1 LFRLNPSITSLY
13 LLLFGVALEA
23 AWTPACADL
32 RILDAGA
39 NHLRLEYTADQ
50 VDLQRAMGRSFLIGI
65 PEEATVRL
73 EVLEQREVE
82 VREPAPFEGRPESGS
97 IDPVFLGNR
106 GRLRDQYVVELVF
119 SPVAT
124 TGNET
129 VFHDRMV
136 VELDFDG
143 PGISRRKRRERYS
156 EAFYRGLVANHDQA
170 RDWRIPRRR
179 RVSRALQAESGM
191 RLKIA
196 IEDEGIYLITGR
208 DLEDAGV
215 DLADFDPLTARLL
228 YGGGRALPRPIE
240 HEPNDQLAEQ
250 AILVDDGG
258 DGSFDADDQM
268 LFYAEPVA
276 RWEYLGNRRAYSYR
290 RNLYTKRNIYWLEFA
305 GDQAGLRY
313 GIRDGSPAASD
324 PQIVSSHRVRE
335 HVETEAKILIQTF
348 SVRSGYEWYWEEFQ
362 GNARNFSTSV
372 RDAVDDPVDIRIRFY
387 GWTSQDHPFS
397 VRWNDEEIG
406 KISFFGS
413 QVDTSTFRAE
423 SGVREGVNQLGLV
436 HESKNLTRL
445 DWYELE
451 YSRLLSAQRSE
462 LRFDGVVGSDIPE
475 YQLSGFRDEVPRIF
489 EFSDGLTEIVNFEH
503 DPFAGTVRFQ
513 DLPASAPRNYL
524 VAGEERWKKP
534 ISVEL
539 DRSANLRSAAHGAAY
554 LVIAHNDFLEAAE
567 RLVAW
572 RAQDERH
579 GPALA
584 SMFVDVADIYDEFS
598 GGLVDPAAIRN
609 FLKFAAENW
618 NPAPL
623 YVVLFG
629 DGSYDY
635 KNNSGTSPGNWIPP
649 YQDGESTY
657 DEWYVRVAGSD
668 RIPDMAI
675 GRLTVQTPAEADL
688 VVDKLIDYDNELE
701 EGSWRSRVLLIADD
715 LHNSDRPGEV
725 ESWFLWDAERMASG
739 FLPAQL
745 DLRKLYLAKF
755 PLEGRLKPRARD
767 EFIRRFNEGA
777 LIVTYLGHGNWQT
790 LAHEQMFVTSRDL
803 SDVANGGR
811 LPFMFMAASQ
821 VGPFDDP
828 VRSSMPEDLL
838 KLPSGGVI
846 GMISATRV
854 GFHHSNMTLAYM
866 FHDRMYRSER
876 ESVPVGLG
884 LMEAKQLV
892 QITETD
898 RVNVQ
903 RYSLIGDPAM
913 RLASPR
919 YRVLLEAP
927 DTLRALGAV
936 PISGRIVDPQGNF
949 TGDFNGEVLV
959 NAFDSALASQLDG
972 FTYVQLGSP
981 LFRANLPVVNGRFET
996 EFRVPKDITYRGVDG
1011 RVSAYASAD
1020 GRPSAF
1026 GSIDGLVLAG
1036 TADDVDP
1043 DDEGPAIRI
1052 EFQGQSGFE
1061 SGDGIPQEALLQASI
1076 SDPSGINVTGETGH
1090 EIELVIDNQV
1100 FQVTES
1106 FAVDGGSY
1114 GEGSLEFQLPA
1125 LEPGEHS
1132 IRLKAWDSFN
1142 NSGSVKVLVDV
1153 AEAGT
1158 EVLSEVLF
1166 VPNPMAQEGHF
1177 TYILTSRATLVDIK
1191 IFTLSGRL
1199 VDEVR
1204 GSTELG
1210 FNQVSWKPAQKIA
1223 GGTLVY
1229 HVHARTEEGSSF
1241 KRTAALQV
1249 INQ

>member
-1 LFRLNPSITSLY
+1 MSSYR
-13 LLLFGVALEA
+13 LLFGVIIGA
-23 AWTPACADL
+23 ACAPSYADL
-32 RILDAGA
+32 RILDSGTD
-39 NHLRLEYTADQ
+39 HLRLEYTADQ
-50 VDLQRAMGRSFLIGI
+50 VDLQRALGRSFLIGI
-65 PEEATVRL
+65 PPEAEVHL
-73 EVLEQREVE
+73 EVLEMREVDVAE
-82 VREPAPFEGRPESGS
+82 LAPLVAIPEPEQKV
-97 IDPVFLGNR
+97 PVFLGEE
-106 GRLRDQYVVELVF
+106 GRLRDQHVVELVF
-119 SPVAT
+119 VPTLSMGLRTAY
-124 TGNET
+124 
-129 VFHDRMV
+129 HDRIV
-136 VELDFDG
+136 VELQFDN
-143 PGISRRKRRERYS
+143 PGYSKRERRESYS
-156 EAFYRGLVANHDQA
+156 EEFYRGLVANYQQA
-170 RDWRIPRRR
+170 RDWRVPPRRR
-179 RVSRALQAESGM
+179 LGRPLQSDATS

-208 DLEDAGV
+208 DLQESGIE
-215 DLADFDPLTARLL
+215 LADFDPLTARLL
-228 YGGGRALPRPIE
+228 YGGGRALPLPIE
-240 HEPNDQLAEQ
+240 HEPNDQLVEQ
-250 AILVDDGG
+250 AILIDDGG
-258 DGSFDADDQM
+258 DGRFDADDEI
-268 LFYAEPVA
+268 LFYAEPLA
-276 RWEYLGNRRAYSYR
+276 RWEYHGSQGEYSFR
-290 RNLYTKRNIYWLEFA
+290 RNLYTKQNIYWLEIA
-305 GDQAGLRY
+305 GAQMGLRHAV
-313 GIRDGSPAASD
+313 RDGSLQASD
-324 PQIVSSHRVRE
+324 PQVVTDHRVRE

-362 GNARNFSTSV
+362 GNARNFSTAV
-372 RDAVDDPVDIRIRFY
+372 RDAVDEPVDIRIRFY
-387 GWTSQDHPFS
+387 GWTFQDHPFS
-397 VRWNDEEIG
+397 VKWNDEEIG
-406 KISFFGS
+406 KISYFGS
-413 QVDTSTFRAE
+413 QVDSSEFRAE
-423 SGVREGVNQLGLV
+423 AGAREGVNHLGLV
-436 HESKNLTRL
+436 HENKHLTRL
-445 DWYELE
+445 DWYEIE

-462 LRFDGVVGSDIPE
+462 LRFDGVVGSEVLE
-475 YQLSGFRDEVPRIF
+475 YHLTGFRQEQPRIF
-489 EFSDGLTEIVNFEH
+489 EFSDELAEIVDFVH
-503 DPFAGTVRFQ
+503 DPVAGTVRFQ
-513 DLPASAPRNYL
+513 DAAAPAPRSYL

-539 DRSANLRSAAHGAAY
+539 DRSTNLRRAGQGANY
-554 LVIAHNDFLEAAE
+554 LVITHRDFLAAAE
-567 RLVAW
+567 RLAAW

-579 GPALA
+579 GTAL
-584 SMFVDVADIYDEFS
+584 SSRVVDVADIYDEFS

-609 FLKFAAENW
+609 FMKFAAENW
-618 NPAPL
+618 DPAPL
-623 YVVLFG
+623 YVVLLG

-657 DEWYVRVAGSD
+657 DEWYVRVAGDD

-675 GRLTVQTPAEADL
+675 GRLTVQTAAEADL
-688 VVDKLIDYDNELE
+688 VVDKLIDYDSELE
-701 EGSWRSRVLLIADD
+701 EGAWRSRVLLIADD
-715 LHNSDRPGEV
+715 LHNSDKPGEV

-739 FLPAQL
+739 FLPARL
-745 DLRKLYLAKF
+745 DLRKLYLAQF

-767 EFIRRFNEGA
+767 EFLQRFNEGA

-803 SDVANGGR
+803 GDVANGSR

-876 ESVPVGLG
+876 EAVPVGLG

-892 QITETD
+892 QISEID

-919 YRVLLEAP
+919 YRVILVAP

-936 PISGRIVDPQGNF
+936 HISGRIVDQQGNF
-949 TGDFNGEVLV
+949 ANDFNGEVLV

-981 LFRANLPVVNGRFET
+981 LFRANLNVENGRFET
-996 EFRVPKDITYRGVDG
+996 EFRVPKDITYRGVRG

-1026 GSIDGLVLAG
+1026 GSLDGLVLAG
-1036 TADDVDP
+1036 TADDVAT

-1052 EFQGQSGFE
+1052 QFQGQSGFE
-1061 SGDGIPQEALLQASI
+1061 TGDAIPQEAVLQASI
-1076 SDPSGINVTGETGH
+1076 SDPSGINITGETGH

-1100 FQVTES
+1100 FQVTEA
-1106 FAVDGGSY
+1106 FIAGDGY
-1114 GEGSLEFQLPA
+1114 AAGSLEFQLPA

-1142 NSGSVKVLVDV
+1142 NSGSLEVTVDV
-1153 AEAGT
+1153 AAAGS
-1158 EVLSEVLF
+1158 EVLTEVLF
-1166 VPNPMAQEGHF
+1166 VPNPMAEEGHF
-1177 TYILTSRATLVDIK
+1177 TYILKSRATEVDIK
-1191 IFTLSGRL
+1191 IFTVSGRL
-1199 VDEVR
+1199 VDEIS

-1210 FNQVSWKPAQKIA
+1210 FNQVAWTPVQRMA
-1223 GGTLVY
+1223 GGTLLYRVR
-1229 HVHARTEEGSSF
+1229 AKTEEGKSV

-1249 INQ
+1249 IQE

>member
-1 LFRLNPSITSLY
+1 MFRPNPSIISIFRLIS
-13 LLLFGVALEA
+13 GVAIGA
-23 AWTPACADL
+23 AFTPSYADL
-32 RILDAGA
+32 RVLDSGRD
-39 NHLRLEYTADQ
+39 HLRLEYTADA
-50 VDLQRAMGRSFLIGI
+50 VDLQRGLGRSFLIGI
-65 PEEATVRL
+65 PPEAEVRL
-73 EVLEQREVE
+73 EVLEQRVVDVAEL
-82 VREPAPFEGRPESGS
+82 APLDERPEGAQKA
-97 IDPVFLGNR
+97 PVSLGER
-106 GRLRDQYVVELVF
+106 GRLRDQHVVELVF
-119 SPVAT
+119 VPALSVGA
-124 TGNET
+124 GT
-129 VFHDRMV
+129 VYHDLIV
-136 VELDFDG
+136 VELKFDN
-143 PGISRRKRRERYS
+143 PGYSRRRRRESHS
-156 EAFYRGLVANHDQA
+156 EEFYRGLVANHDQA
-170 RDWRIPRRR
+170 RDWRVPPRRR
-179 RVSRALQAESGM
+179 LSRPLQSDASQ

-208 DLEDAGV
+208 DIKESGIE
-215 DLADFDPLTARLL
+215 LADFDPLTARLL
-228 YGGGRALPRPIE
+228 YVGGRALPLPIQ

-250 AILVDDGG
+250 AILIDDGG
-258 DGSFDADDQM
+258 DGSFDADDEI
-268 LFYAEPVA
+268 LFYAEPLA
-276 RWEYLGNRRAYSYR
+276 RWEYNGNQGEYSFR
-290 RNLYTKRNIYWLEFA
+290 RNLYTKQNIYWLEIA
-305 GDQAGLRY
+305 SQQTGLRHAV
-313 GIRDGSPAASD
+313 RNGSPGVSE
-324 PQIVSSHRVRE
+324 PRIVTEHRVRE

-362 GNARNFSTSV
+362 GNARNFSTAV
-372 RDAVDDPVDIRIRFY
+372 RDAVDEPVDIRLRFY
-387 GWTSQDHPFS
+387 GWTFQDHPFT
-397 VRWNDEEIG
+397 VKWNDEEIG

-413 QVDTSTFRAE
+413 QVDTSQFRAE
-423 SGVREGVNQLGLV
+423 AGAREGVNHLGLV
-436 HESKNLTRL
+436 HENRHLTRL
-445 DWYELE
+445 DWYEIE

-462 LRFDGVVGSDIPE
+462 LRFDGDVGSDMPE
-475 YQLSGFRDEVPRIF
+475 YQLTGFQRAPRIF
-489 EFSDGLTEIVNFEH
+489 EFSGELTEILGFVH
-503 DPFAGTVRFQ
+503 DPVAGTVRFQ
-513 DLPASAPRNYL
+513 DAAASLPRKYL

-539 DRSANLRSAAHGAAY
+539 DRSASLRASGQGATY
-554 LVIAHNDFLEAAE
+554 LVITHRDFLAAAE
-567 RLVAW
+567 RLAAW

-579 GPALA
+579 GLALT
-584 SMFVDVADIYDEFS
+584 SSVVDVADIYDEFS

-609 FLKFAAENW
+609 FMRFAAANW
-618 NPAPL
+618 DPAPL
-623 YVVLFG
+623 YVVLLG

-649 YQDGESTY
+649 YQQGESTY
-657 DEWYVRVAGSD
+657 DEWYVRVVGDD

-675 GRLTVQTPAEADL
+675 GRLTVQTAAEADL
-688 VVDKLIDYDNELE
+688 VVDKLIDYDSELE
-701 EGSWRSRVLLIADD
+701 GGAWRSRVLLIADD
-715 LHNSDRPGEV
+715 LHNSDKPGEV

-767 EFIRRFNEGA
+767 EFLRRFNEGA

-803 SDVANGGR
+803 GDIANGAR

-866 FHDRMYRSER
+866 FHDRMYRTER
-876 ESVPVGLG
+876 EAVPVGLA

-919 YRVLLEAP
+919 YRVTLVAP
-927 DTLRALGAV
+927 DTLRALGDV
-936 PISGRIVDPQGNF
+936 GISGQIVDQHGNF
-949 TGDFNGEVLV
+949 ASDFNGEVLV
-959 NAFDSALASQLDG
+959 NAFDSALPSQLDG

-981 LFRANLPVVNGRFET
+981 LFRANLRVENGRFET
-996 EFRVPKDITYRGVDG
+996 EFKVPKDITYRGVRG

-1026 GSIDGLVLAG
+1026 GSLDGLVLAG
-1036 TADDVDP
+1036 TADDVTT

-1052 EFQGQSGFE
+1052 QFQGQSGFE
-1061 SGDGIPQEALLQASI
+1061 SGDAIPQEAVLQASI
-1076 SDPSGINVTGETGH
+1076 SDPSGINITGETGH

-1100 FQVTES
+1100 FKVTES
-1106 FAVDGGSY
+1106 FVVGGDGYADGN
-1114 GEGSLEFQLPA
+1114 LEFQLPV
-1125 LEPGEHS
+1125 LEPGEHL

-1142 NSGSVKVLVDV
+1142 NSGSEEVSVDV
-1153 AEAGT
+1153 AEAAT

-1166 VPNPMAQEGHF
+1166 VPNPMAEEGHF
-1177 TYILTSRATLVDIK
+1177 TYILRSRATRVDIK
-1191 IFTLSGRL
+1191 IYTVSGRL
-1199 VDEVR
+1199 VDEIA

-1210 FNQVSWKPAQKIA
+1210 FNQVAWNPVHKVA
-1223 GGTLVY
+1223 GGTLLYRVR
-1229 HVHARTEEGSSF
+1229 AKTEEGNSV

-1249 INQ
+1249 IEE